1 MSNVINKILGV
12 VLVLVLLVL
21 MLCNVMVADQL
32 QARRS
37 VVAEVTN
44 FIDEITDT
52 GTLDEKKVSDLYLAC
67 NAYGPVCD
75 VTITRYTRQVNPK
88 PDGDPGETYTTYAVS
103 TDIYTWNQGDLCKVE
118 VKEVGYTSLSYFLY
132 MTTRLSMRPVDFAL
146 TGRIRT

>member
-37 VVAEVTN
+37 ITAEVTN
-44 FIDEITDT
+44 FIDEITDS
-52 GTLDEKKVSDLYLAC
+52 GTLDEKKLSDLYLAC
-67 NAYGPVCD
+67 NAYGPVCN
-75 VTITRYTRQVNPK
+75 VTVTRYTRQVNPK
-88 PDGDPGETYTTYAVS
+88 PGGGTYTTYAVS
-103 TDIYTWNQGDLCKVE
+103 DNLMKWNQGDLCKVE
-118 VKEVGYTSLSYFLY
+118 VKEVGYTSMSYFLY
-132 MTTRLSMRPVDFAL
+132 TVTRLSMRPVDFSL